1 MELGRLELG
10 NKEASRLGHLWL
22 LVPFSTYKHNLE

>member
-1 MELGRLELG
+1 MELGGLELG

-22 LVPFSTYKHNLE
+22 IVLFRTYMHNLE